1 MFGARIWALPP
12 TSHIFSLYNRSKL
25 FRIVIRGVIVAG
37 DFDHFRQLI
46 AVGSLGGGEPRQGEY
61 TGTKALMLAVLE
73 DGIRSFCGRAG
84 RLRSEAQDW
93 VRSNERAPFSFL
105 VICETLG
112 LNPQAVRQALA
123 DQPQSLPRRI
133 RTNVRRHQPVTKT

>member
-1 MFGARIWALPP
+1 MA
-12 TSHIFSLYNRSKL
+12 S
-25 FRIVIRGVIVAG
+25 

-46 AVGSLGGGEPRQGEY
+46 ALGSLRGGEPRQGEY

-73 DGIRSFCGRAG
+73 DGIRNCGGRGG

-93 VRSNERAPFSFL
+93 VRSNEQAPFSFM

-112 LNPQAVRQALA
+112 LDPDAVRQAVV

-133 RTNVRRHQPVTKT
+133 RANVRRHQPVAKK